1 MSHLIS
7 ALLEEL
13 LLKEIFGVMVPVG
26 LHPTGLK
33 DLQLPDQRKTLEI
46 ATKTPVVHWTG
57 ISYASEAKGSSNDTL
72 PGRTSRK
79 RQSSWVLWGEG
90 CYHLEGELMSG
101 WLISYQRNQ
110 QCIASQV
117 NDHR

>member
-57 ISYASEAKGSSNDTL
+57 VSYASEAKGSGVSHHVQQMA
-72 PGRTSRK
+72 GRT
-79 RQSSWVLWGEG
+79 
-90 CYHLEGELMSG
+90 
-101 WLISYQRNQ
+101 
-110 QCIASQV
+110 
-117 NDHR
+117 